1 MGTHESKGSK
11 EKSRTITAEW
21 RVPLYVVGS
30 AIFLAIVMTSQWYDL
45 RTQVQSGVSQQQFQ
59 DWLDNQREKNTTIIW
74 SRLPP
79 KTEKINDRE
88 GS

>member
-1 MGTHESKGSK
+1 
-11 EKSRTITAEW
+11 
-21 RVPLYVVGS
+21 
-30 AIFLAIVMTSQWYDL
+30 MTSQWYDL